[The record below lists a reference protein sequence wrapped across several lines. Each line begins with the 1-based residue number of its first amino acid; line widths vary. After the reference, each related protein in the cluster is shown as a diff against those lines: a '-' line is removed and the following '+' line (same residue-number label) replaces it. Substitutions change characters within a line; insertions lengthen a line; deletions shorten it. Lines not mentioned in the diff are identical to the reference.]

1 MSLEA
6 LTIYQCPFPKKRIGK
21 PNDGGYVIV
30 DLPSI
35 PNSTLNATTSITS
48 GYDAFIS
55 GGISNDISFE
65 DALLDNYPDLK
76 SCLAFDGTVSS
87 IPRARN
93 ASKIKFIKK
102 NLGAINNANITN
114 LEEYIRPHINIFMK
128 IDIEGHEYALFNS
141 IIENG
146 LMGKIKQL
154 VLEVHTPADIRKH
167 PNYFKGLESFS
178 DSNTLFKFLEAIRK
192 THTIMHLH
200 ANNGC
205 ATHIQNT
212 IQYGEV
218 IVPNVF
224 EITLVRNDIL
234 EGIDYT
240 WPLNTTPIPS
250 PLDMPNLPDRED
262 IKLDYPPFCNS
273 AK

>member
-21 PNDGGYVIV
+21 ANDGGYVIV
-30 DLPSI
+30 DLPG
-35 PNSTLNATTSITS
+35 TSGTSGTS
-48 GYDAFIS
+48 GYDGFIS

-65 DALLDNYPDLK
+65 DALLDYYPDLNC
-76 SCLAFDGTVSS
+76 CLAFDGTVNS

-93 ASKIKFIKK
+93 AAKIHFFKK
-102 NLGAINNANITN
+102 NLGHINGLEMSN
-114 LEEYIRPHINIFMK
+114 LEEYIQPYENIFMK
-128 IDIEGHEYALFNS
+128 IDIEGHEYGLFKS

-146 LMGKIKQL
+146 LMPKIRQL
-154 VLEVHTPADIRKH
+154 VLEIHSPADIRKY
-167 PNYFKGLESFS
+167 PNYYTNLAACGNSDNVLLE
-178 DSNTLFKFLEAIRK
+178 FLAAINK

-205 ATHIQNT
+205 ATHIQE
-212 IQYGEV
+212 GEV
-218 IVPNVF
+218 IIPNVF

-234 EGIDYT
+234 EGIGYK

-250 PLDMPNLPDRED
+250 TLDMPNILGRPE
-262 IKLDYPPFCNS
+262 IVLDYPPFCN
-273 AK
+273 